1 MPGNRVF
8 FSLAMF
14 FDLNSSFANNIPA
27 SPPAS
32 PEEQTTHMCT
42 FSSNSFCFSCLL
54 FFLSSSSFVSSGLS
68 HACTTASICS
78 TKPISKSLS
87 ASSRTKNSTAC
98 VEIFF
103 CLKSDANRNGV
114 EMRMSTLSK
123 SFAAFALE
131 SCVTL
136 NPSLNRVQI
145 LVDCVANSFVGANKI
160 ALTPPSFLFPSRI
173 NIGNKKASVFPLPVG
188 ATANVST
195 SLSII
200 GIACR

>member
-1 MPGNRVF
+1 MTLRANRSAVSGSVAENKALRHFFFLVVF
-8 FSLAMF
+8 DEGLF
-14 FDLNSSFANNIPA
+14 FF
-27 SPPAS
+27 
-32 PEEQTTHMCT
+32 
-42 FSSNSFCFSCLL
+42 FF

-68 HACTTASICS
+68 HACTMASICS

-103 CLKSDANRNGV
+103 CVKSDANRNGV

-136 NPSLNRVQI
+136 CYMKEKGRR
-145 LVDCVANSFVGANKI
+145 DC
-160 ALTPPSFLFPSRI
+160 
-173 NIGNKKASVFPLPVG
+173 
-188 ATANVST
+188 
-195 SLSII
+195 
-200 GIACR
+200 

>member
-1 MPGNRVF
+1 MTLRANRSAVSGSVAENKALRHFFFLVVF
-8 FSLAMF
+8 
-14 FDLNSSFANNIPA
+14 D
-27 SPPAS
+27 
-32 PEEQTTHMCT
+32 EG
-42 FSSNSFCFSCLL
+42 L
-54 FFLSSSSFVSSGLS
+54 FFFFFFFVSSSSSFVSSGLS

-103 CLKSDANRNGV
+103 CVKSDANRNGV

-136 NPSLNRVQI
+136 CYMKEKGRR
-145 LVDCVANSFVGANKI
+145 DC
-160 ALTPPSFLFPSRI
+160 
-173 NIGNKKASVFPLPVG
+173 
-188 ATANVST
+188 
-195 SLSII
+195 
-200 GIACR
+200 

>member
-1 MPGNRVF
+1 MTLRANRSAVSGSVAENKALRHFFFLVVF
-8 FSLAMF
+8 DEGLF
-14 FDLNSSFANNIPA
+14 FF
-27 SPPAS
+27 
-32 PEEQTTHMCT
+32 
-42 FSSNSFCFSCLL
+42 

-103 CLKSDANRNGV
+103 CVKSDANRNGV
-114 EMRMSTLSK
+114 ETRMSTFSK

-136 NPSLNRVQI
+136 RYI
-145 LVDCVANSFVGANKI
+145 KEKGRRDC
-160 ALTPPSFLFPSRI
+160 
-173 NIGNKKASVFPLPVG
+173 
-188 ATANVST
+188 
-195 SLSII
+195 
-200 GIACR
+200 

>member
-1 MPGNRVF
+1 MTLRANRSAVSGSVAENKALRHFFFLVVFDEGLFFFF
-8 FSLAMF
+8 FS
-14 FDLNSSFANNIPA
+14 
-27 SPPAS
+27 
-32 PEEQTTHMCT
+32 
-42 FSSNSFCFSCLL
+42 
-54 FFLSSSSFVSSGLS
+54 FLSSSSFVSSGLS

-136 NPSLNRVQI
+136 CYIKEKGRR
-145 LVDCVANSFVGANKI
+145 DC
-160 ALTPPSFLFPSRI
+160 
-173 NIGNKKASVFPLPVG
+173 
-188 ATANVST
+188 
-195 SLSII
+195 
-200 GIACR
+200 

>member
-1 MPGNRVF
+1 MTLLANRSAVSGSVAENKALRHFFFLVVF
-8 FSLAMF
+8 DEGLF
-14 FDLNSSFANNIPA
+14 FF
-27 SPPAS
+27 
-32 PEEQTTHMCT
+32 
-42 FSSNSFCFSCLL
+42 FF

-136 NPSLNRVQI
+136 CYIKEKGRR
-145 LVDCVANSFVGANKI
+145 DC
-160 ALTPPSFLFPSRI
+160 
-173 NIGNKKASVFPLPVG
+173 
-188 ATANVST
+188 
-195 SLSII
+195 
-200 GIACR
+200 

>member
-1 MPGNRVF
+1 MTLRANRASVSGSVAENKALRHFFFLVVF
-8 FSLAMF
+8 DEGLF
-14 FDLNSSFANNIPA
+14 FF
-27 SPPAS
+27 
-32 PEEQTTHMCT
+32 
-42 FSSNSFCFSCLL
+42 FF

-136 NPSLNRVQI
+136 CYIKEKGRR
-145 LVDCVANSFVGANKI
+145 DC
-160 ALTPPSFLFPSRI
+160 
-173 NIGNKKASVFPLPVG
+173 
-188 ATANVST
+188 
-195 SLSII
+195 
-200 GIACR
+200 

>member
-1 MPGNRVF
+1 MTLRANRSAV
-8 FSLAMF
+8 SGSVAENKAL
-14 FDLNSSFANNIPA
+14 I
-27 SPPAS
+27 
-32 PEEQTTHMCT
+32 H
-42 FSSNSFCFSCLL
+42 L
-54 FFLSSSSFVSSGLS
+54 FFLVVFDEGLFFFFFFFLSSSSSFVSSGLS

-136 NPSLNRVQI
+136 RYI
-145 LVDCVANSFVGANKI
+145 KERGRRDC
-160 ALTPPSFLFPSRI
+160 
-173 NIGNKKASVFPLPVG
+173 
-188 ATANVST
+188 
-195 SLSII
+195 
-200 GIACR
+200 

>member
-1 MPGNRVF
+1 MTLRANRSAVSGSVAENKALRHFFFLVVF
-8 FSLAMF
+8 
-14 FDLNSSFANNIPA
+14 D
-27 SPPAS
+27 
-32 PEEQTTHMCT
+32 EG
-42 FSSNSFCFSCLL
+42 L
-54 FFLSSSSFVSSGLS
+54 FFFFFFFLSSSSSFVSSGLS

-136 NPSLNRVQI
+136 CYIKEKGRR
-145 LVDCVANSFVGANKI
+145 DC
-160 ALTPPSFLFPSRI
+160 
-173 NIGNKKASVFPLPVG
+173 
-188 ATANVST
+188 
-195 SLSII
+195 
-200 GIACR
+200 